1 MPVAVRVQDF
11 GWRHAGRKNPTL
23 EGLALSIDQGERV
36 LLLGESGSGKST
48 LLAAIAGILGD
59 DEGEQAGQVLID
71 GHPSRSV
78 RGMVGLVLQ
87 DPDSQ
92 VICSRVGD
100 DVAFGME
107 NLGVARADIWP
118 RVSDALDAV
127 GLGDDVARSMGVN
140 PFRLRRSTTAVA
152 ALGVAAAVAVSGAI
166 GFVGLVVPHLAR
178 RLVGA
183 THRALL
189 PAAAMLGALVLVAAD
204 ALARTVLA
212 PREIPLGILTAL
224 VGTPLL
230 MWMMRRRPRPR

>member
-1 MPVAVRVQDF
+1 MPRWRSSAVLADEQKTGADRNE
-11 GWRHAGRKNPTL
+11 RTAHARLGVD
-23 EGLALSIDQGERV
+23 EGAEVGHLVGVRDAVVDDEQPAGGERPQEV
-36 LLLGESGSGKST
+36 GPVGGVEAALGVEEDERTGGVR
-48 LLAAIAGILGD
+48 LIGQDLA
-59 DEGEQAGQVLID
+59 
-71 GHPSRSV
+71 
-78 RGMVGLVLQ
+78 
-87 DPDSQ
+87 
-92 VICSRVGD
+92 RVGD

-127 GLGDDVARSMGVN
+127 GLGDDVARSMGVD